1 MVYITFL
8 YKLKLRN
15 IDTKSAFNLVKKMY
29 KNIKSN
35 QSLIILTSLI
45 IISYA
50 LGFYLNEDSAGGGK
64 IDYIDHEW
72 GTIQLFINNK
82 LNIALNSTLYESSRT
97 PLFYIINT
105 FIPFKYDIESLR
117 LFWFIFSIT
126 IPVLFYYTLKLAISE
141 RLNKIHI
148 ALFAIILLIS
158 PYFRTNAYWPS
169 SENLQIFFVILS
181 LFFYFLLINKKK
193 SKKFELYSLSSLSI
207 FFAYCAF
214 YTDQKAFFLVALI
227 YFDLI
232 RRNNLFFFLIFSFI
246 NLVLFLPTIYLFISW
261 GGLVPVESQFR
272 VSKYTH
278 GTNIFISTIGIYFA
292 LIFISNFFRVDL
304 WKKINFKQFDLIL
317 IFALAV
323 FLLFTLPAEPIT
335 FGSGIISKFL
345 GVVSIKLNFNWN
357 IIKYAYFIINL
368 LFIGIIFLIVKQ
380 SLKNLIIFSSFLLV
394 YNLTY
399 VTYQSYV
406 DPIFYILILTILD
419 FKKDIVIFNKKTCY
433 LFLFFYGFMLSGSM
447 IMRNYI
453 I

>member
-1 MVYITFL
+1 
-8 YKLKLRN
+8 
-15 IDTKSAFNLVKKMY
+15 MY
-29 KNIKSN
+29 KYIKSN

-45 IISYA
+45 VISYA

-64 IDYIDHEW
+64 VDYIGHEW
-72 GTIQLFINNK
+72 GTIQLFVNNK
-82 LNIALNSTLYESSRT
+82 LNIALNSALYESSRT

-105 FIPFKYDIESLR
+105 FIPFDYDIESLR

-126 IPVLFYYTLKLAISE
+126 IPILFYYTLKLTISE

-148 ALFAIILLIS
+148 ALFAFILFIS

-181 LFFYFLLINKKK
+181 LFFYFLLINKNKNE
-193 SKKFELYSLSSLSI
+193 KFKLYSFSSLSI

-227 YFDLI
+227 YFDLV
-232 RRNNLFFFLIFSFI
+232 RRNNFFFFLMFSFI
-246 NLVLFLPTIYLFISW
+246 NLIFFLPTIYLFISW
-261 GGLVPVESQFR
+261 GGLVPFESQFR
-272 VSKYTH
+272 VSKYTQ

-292 LIFISNFFRVDL
+292 LIFISNFLRINL
-304 WKKINFKQFDLIL
+304 WEKINFKQFELIL

-335 FGSGIISKFL
+335 FGSGIISKLL
-345 GVVSIKLNFNWN
+345 GIISIKLSFNWN
-357 IIKYAYFIINL
+357 IIKYVYFIINL

-380 SLKNLIIFSSFLLV
+380 TLRNLIIFSSFLLV

-419 FKKDIVIFNKKTCY
+419 FKKNIVIFNKKTCY
-433 LFLFFYGFMLSGSM
+433 LFLCFYSFMLSGSI